1 MDALPD
7 IPGIDPVVAFDDNGN
22 LILEAHDFRICYR
35 EPDGASQ
42 LKAKMLILGVPVEMS
57 RRRFEDV
64 RGRRATG
71 RNAPPAFLKEQCCF
85 WLRAG
90 EAELAGVARIAPRGV
105 VLSQG
110 TKALRDVAR
119 RQPFDF
125 RRLFSQDGVETVG
138 PHELHGARAI
148 LTDARDE
155 AEGVAGRDRKFLAP
169 LIEALFLFRPQTP
182 QKRVGF

>member
-7 IPGIDPVVAFDDNGN
+7 IPGVDPVVAFDDNGD
-22 LILEAHDFRICYR
+22 LILEAHDFRICDR

-42 LKAKMLILGVPVEMS
+42 LKAEMLIFRVPVEMS

-64 RGRRATG
+64 RGRRAAG
-71 RNAPPAFLKEQCCF
+71 RNAPSAFFEEQRCF

-110 TKALRDVAR
+110 TKALRDVAQ
-119 RQPFDF
+119 RQPFDL
-125 RRLFSQDGVETVG
+125 RRLFSQDGVETVW
-138 PHELHGARAI
+138 PHELHCARAI
-148 LTDARDE
+148 LTDARE
-155 AEGVAGRDRKFLAP
+155 KAEGVAGRDLKFLAP
-169 LIEALFLFRPQTP
+169 LIEDLFVVRQQSP
-182 QKRVGF
+182 